1 MSVSYRYTDRTFSLK
16 HRKAKYIMPDSS
28 LKEPI
33 EEMPTLVHSTSK
45 GFMQSE
51 EDLTDFEPSARVQT
65 SGATEHQGECSV
77 IYKLT
82 LFGYIAHPILSN
94 TIQ

>member
-1 MSVSYRYTDRTFSLK
+1 M
-16 HRKAKYIMPDSS
+16 IPDNR

-51 EDLTDFEPSARVQT
+51 EDLTDFEPPAHVQT
-65 SGATEHQGECSV
+65 SGAMEHQGECSV
-77 IYKLT
+77 I
-82 LFGYIAHPILSN
+82 
-94 TIQ
+94 